1 MWNSLGELRHAVA
14 MAQQAR
20 DRRDKLLYGEEPE
33 GGTYEAQCLV
43 VQQHFADEASDFEL
57 PVLEIDF
64 TTNRMLIEG
73 VCVCEDI
80 RKFTAADSV
89 RINKRREAIDKEAV
103 AATEKEHGAQ
113 GLVLGP
119 PKLALLYVREL
130 HRQGHECAAGEADP
144 GEVASKM
151 LMAMGSGDAEDE
163 VG

>member
-20 DRRDKLLYGEEPE
+20 DRRDTLLYGEEPE

-64 TTNRMLIEG
+64 GTNRMLIEG

-80 RKFTAADSV
+80 TKFTAADSV
-89 RINKRREAIDKEAV
+89 RINKRREEIDKEAV

-119 PKLALLYVREL
+119 PKLALLCVREL

-163 VG
+163 AG

>member
-1 MWNSLGELRHAVA
+1 M
-14 MAQQAR
+14 
-20 DRRDKLLYGEEPE
+20 
-33 GGTYEAQCLV
+33 
-43 VQQHFADEASDFEL
+43 
-57 PVLEIDF
+57 LEIDF

>member
-80 RKFTAADSV
+80 TKFMAADSI
-89 RINKRREAIDKEAV
+89 RHKERREALKI
-103 AATEKEHGAQ
+103 
-113 GLVLGP
+113 
-119 PKLALLYVREL
+119 
-130 HRQGHECAAGEADP
+130 
-144 GEVASKM
+144 
-151 LMAMGSGDAEDE
+151 
-163 VG
+163 